1 MKASITKIPE
11 GTTVVSQLNGEFYFY
26 KPIEGEIVTPEG
38 HQAPCSMVWCTDE
51 NGGCWEYSYL
61 DISKIEIK

>member
-26 KPIEGEIVTPEG
+26 KPIEGELVVPEG
-38 HQAPCSMVWCTDE
+38 HQPPRSMVWCTDE
-51 NGGCWEYSYL
+51 MVDVGNTLILSFQM
-61 DISKIEIK
+61 